1 MFENVYMIIDNDVCV
16 VHIIVGT
23 IVFEWSIQER
33 ERERKE
39 RVLCHMI
46 KIDIRSEISMC
57 PRKILLECIICMND
71 NIVLSVNKG
80 FLSHKSYVHLLSALY
95 LRTIDSM

>member
-1 MFENVYMIIDNDVCV
+1 MYVWYILLLGQLFLNEVYK
-16 VHIIVGT
+16 
-23 IVFEWSIQER
+23 R